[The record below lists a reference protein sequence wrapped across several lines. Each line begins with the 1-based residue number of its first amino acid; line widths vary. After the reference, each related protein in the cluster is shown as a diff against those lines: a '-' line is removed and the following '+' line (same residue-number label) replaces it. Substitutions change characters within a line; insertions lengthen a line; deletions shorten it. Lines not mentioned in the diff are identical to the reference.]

1 MGPRLITNF
10 KEIWL
15 GALQNFEERSKKRR
29 EMAKNRGRDKLKL
42 AFTVA
47 VANPHTRIAKKASFV
62 VFSIGL
68 SLKSFNRCSV

>member
-1 MGPRLITNF
+1 
-10 KEIWL
+10 
-15 GALQNFEERSKKRR
+15 
-29 EMAKNRGRDKLKL
+29 MAKNRGRDKLKL